1 MFGEQSLLMIV
12 VAWSVLAVGCSW
24 LAGARW
30 QTGLITLCGVGLLAC
45 VSPAAILL
53 LGAGTAATFTLHA
66 RGPVSKRAL
75 SISIV
80 AIAVL
85 FAAFILAN
93 RHVSAAVPVAIT
105 SPAAARVVLPLGL
118 AFFCLRWIH
127 YLFESYK
134 GTLRPHT
141 FAEYCCYQFLPST
154 LPAGPIH
161 RFDEFLRDLRR
172 KRWDPTLFSYGGQR
186 VLYGLVKLIVI
197 GNYLLGE
204 QLTHALAYRA
214 AQPTLGGTYVSAVL
228 FWLKLYVLFSGY
240 SDVAIGFAAAMGFKV
255 RENFNWP
262 FLARNI
268 RDFWQRWHNSLA
280 SWCRDYVFTPIL
292 SATRSQAIAVLGAM
306 IVLGLWHD
314 VSLRYL
320 IWGAYHGCGIAMFRW
335 FDARAGAFI
344 DSLPRWLDIPWRALA
359 CLLTLHFVMFSFPV
373 TSAIEHFLEGL

>member
-12 VAWSVLAVGCSW
+12 VAWSVLAVGCAW
-24 LAGARW
+24 LVPARW
-30 QTGLITLCGVGLLAC
+30 QSGLIALCGVGLLAC
-45 VSPAAILL
+45 VSPIAIAL
-53 LGAGTAATFTLHA
+53 LGAGTAVSFALHVH
-66 RGPVSKRAL
+66 GPVSKRTL

-80 AIAVL
+80 TIALL
-85 FAAFILAN
+85 FAAFILTSRQVPTAT
-93 RHVSAAVPVAIT
+93 AAI

-134 GTLRPHT
+134 GTLRQHT
-141 FAEYCCYQFLPST
+141 FIEYCCYQFLPST

-172 KRWDPTLFSYGGQR
+172 KRWEPTAFSYGGQR
-186 VLYGLVKLIVI
+186 VLYGLVKLVVV

-204 QLTHALAYRA
+204 QLTHALADQT
-214 AQPTLGGTYVSAVL
+214 AQPTLVGTYLSAML

-240 SDVAIGFAAAMGFKV
+240 SDVAIGFGAAMGFTI

-280 SWCRDYVFTPIL
+280 SWCRDYVFTPVL
-292 SATRSQAIAVLGAM
+292 SATRSQALAVVTAM
-306 IVLGLWHD
+306 SVLGLWHD

-320 IWGAYHGCGIAMFRW
+320 IWGAYHGCGIAAFRW
-335 FDARAGAFI
+335 FDAKAGALI
-344 DSLPRWLDIPWRALA
+344 DSLPGWLDLLWGALA
-359 CLLTLHFVMFSFPV
+359 CLLTLHFVMLSFPV